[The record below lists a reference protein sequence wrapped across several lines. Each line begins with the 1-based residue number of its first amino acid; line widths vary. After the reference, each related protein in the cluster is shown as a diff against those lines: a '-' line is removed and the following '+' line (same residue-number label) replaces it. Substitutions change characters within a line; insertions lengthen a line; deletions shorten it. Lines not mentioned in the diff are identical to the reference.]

1 MNNTRR
7 KELKKAAFLLG
18 NIRFMIDSVRDAE
31 EESYYN
37 LPEGIQESERGMA
50 MEDNVNSLETISD
63 DIDNII
69 SDIESLI

>member
-37 LPEGIQESERGMA
+37 LPEGIQESERGMV

>member
-1 MNNTRR
+1 MNNARR
-7 KELKKAAFLLG
+7 KELKKITFLLG
-18 NIRFMIDSVRDAE
+18 NIRFMIDSVKDAE
-31 EESYYN
+31 EEAYYN
-37 LPEGIQESERGMA
+37 LPEGIQESDRGMT